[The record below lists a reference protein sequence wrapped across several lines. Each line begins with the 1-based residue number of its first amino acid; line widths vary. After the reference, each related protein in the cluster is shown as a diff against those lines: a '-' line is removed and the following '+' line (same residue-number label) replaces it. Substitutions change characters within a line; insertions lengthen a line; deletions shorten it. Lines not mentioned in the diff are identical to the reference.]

1 MFEAMFSS
9 APWWAWLGF
18 HLLVLLMLALDL
30 GVFNRRAHEPGWREA
45 AWWSAAWILLS
56 LAFNGV
62 IWKTMGAP
70 RAVEFFTGYL
80 LEKALSV
87 DNLFVFVLLF
97 SAFQVPARNQH
108 RILYW
113 GVVGAMVLRALMIAA
128 GITLLN
134 RFEWMSILF
143 GAFLVFT
150 GLKML
155 VQREKQPADPR
166 RGGMA
171 LAFQRILPFDPDG
184 GYQRFWVVR
193 DGRRR
198 ATPMLM
204 LLVIVEA
211 TDLLFAVDSVPAVL
225 AVTRDPFL
233 VYTSNIFAILGLR
246 SLYFL
251 LARMMDR
258 FHLLSVGLALILT
271 FVGVKMCLA
280 RLVEIPTLAGLLV
293 IALVLVVCVAGS
305 LVWPQRE
312 GGTQR

>member
-1 MFEAMFSS
+1 LFQAMFSS

-45 AWWSAAWILLS
+45 AWWSAAWVLLS

-62 IWKTMGAP
+62 
-70 RAVEFFTGYL
+70 VY
-80 LEKALSV
+80 
-87 DNLFVFVLLF
+87 NLFVFVLLF
-97 SAFQVPARNQH
+97 SAFQVPARDQH

-113 GVVGAMVLRALMIAA
+113 GVVGAMVLRAAMIAA

-150 GLKML
+150 GLKL
-155 VQREKQPADPR
+155 VVQRDKPAADPR
-166 RGGMA
+166 QGLLARG
-171 LAFQRILPFDPDG
+171 LRRILPFDPDG
-184 GYQRFWVVR
+184 GHQHLWVIR
-193 DGRRR
+193 DGRRH

-204 LLVIVEA
+204 LLIIIEA

-258 FHLLSVGLALILT
+258 FHLLGVGLALILT
-271 FVGVKMCLA
+271 FVGVKMCA
-280 RLVEIPTLAGLLV
+280 APLVEIPILASLSV
-293 IALVLVVCVAGS
+293 IALVLIVCVAGS
-305 LVWPQRE
+305 LARPREE